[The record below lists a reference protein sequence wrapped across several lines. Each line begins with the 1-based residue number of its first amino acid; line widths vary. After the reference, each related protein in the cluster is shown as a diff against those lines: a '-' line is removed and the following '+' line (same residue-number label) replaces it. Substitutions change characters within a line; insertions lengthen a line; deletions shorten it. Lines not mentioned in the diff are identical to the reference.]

1 MKQKLKL
8 LLAYFRA
15 FKTDV
20 LDTYINFDYNHME
33 SWDLKFTTKEGKEI
47 ELPTK
52 LQETFEDIL
61 KSYMQK
67 FHREND
73 YDESEWWT
81 LLVYVYPKQN
91 RINFQSECEIVTE
104 SDGQQTFSLNRKNT
118 QLSPTT
124 LDLVDT
130 IFKED
135 LKDKDKFNFEF
146 NGNYDQI
153 DVNLDFYIFIN
164 DDINYIEL
172 TDQLMT
178 NILDRWWT
186 DGPGSYGTIYV
197 EKDKSIRMEFFTKS
211 KDHEMTE
218 MNINVTPDN
227 IEE

>member
-130 IFKED
+130 IFNED